1 MLIKCKKTGT
11 LLHLGYYS
19 QLQLSWSVKLSVSSS
34 VCFLK
39 ITEYY
44 FLKLCRDFFG
54 ISLMVLNTQKCFYIS
69 PLGVCFEVFFVHFS
83 YCVFYAPLFRQ
94 SFLILTFTFGKYFFL
109 RCPPVLGGH
118 FEVFLGSFWGMFFYF
133 WRIVSHI
140 LMKFCGVY
148 NWDYSHGHFS
158 QNKKI
163 HSSSPLLGTILGYFL
178 ASCGIFLYS
187 FIVWEL
193 FNLFSRNLVQIFL
206 KFSWQT
212 LPYFFHS
219 MSHFNGYYFGV
230 SSSIFWKLFN
240 IFPWNFSQIFL
251 VLVWWSIN

>member
-1 MLIKCKKTGT
+1 MIKCKKTGT

-19 QLQLSWSVKLSVSSS
+19 QLQLSWSVKLFVSSS

-54 ISLMVLNTQKCFYIS
+54 IGLMVLNTQKCFCIS

-94 SFLILTFTFGKYFFL
+94 SFLILTFTFGKFFFL
-109 RCPPVLGGH
+109 RCSPVLWGH

-133 WRIVSHI
+133 WRIVLHI

-148 NWDYSHGHFS
+148 NWHYSHGHFS

-178 ASCGIFLYS
+178 ASFVVYS
-187 FIVWEL
+187 YIPLL
-193 FNLFSRNLVQIFL
+193 FENCLI
-206 KFSWQT
+206 
-212 LPYFFHS
+212 FFHEIW
-219 MSHFNGYYFGV
+219 YR
-230 SSSIFWKLFN
+230 SS
-240 IFPWNFSQIFL
+240 
-251 VLVWWSIN
+251 